1 MVESSKQKEEKKDD
15 ALVKD
20 NKQYCLKD
28 LEMIQNKHIRN
39 VIKPII
45 NQSKEWD
52 DEDLNIPRDLGY
64 GIR

>member
-1 MVESSKQKEEKKDD
+1 M
-15 ALVKD
+15 VKD